1 MSITPAASA
10 REIYTNVTHAL
21 FIAAFLLGGAITTA
35 GQSNQSVYTSL
46 GEKQCRTIKTAEA
59 GDDGYEGRCRGV
71 AGYTLLLSEGDLRQ
85 NITVITPKGAK
96 HSLDLWDVISGGF
109 SSLGPKAEWRMTTRN
124 GKPVPVA
131 LIVRY
136 NANEDPEAPTKQNSY
151 LAVSKITAT
160 EICVTDKILPGPEAN
175 EDARRAAD
183 TAATKPC
190 LKQGK
195 N

>member
-1 MSITPAASA
+1 MSTTPAASA
-10 REIYTNVTHAL
+10 RETYIKVKHAL
-21 FIAAFLLGGAITTA
+21 FTAAFLLAGAMPA
-35 GQSNQSVYTSL
+35 GGQSNQSMYTSL
-46 GEKQCRTIKTAEA
+46 GVKQCRTVKTAEA

-109 SSLGPKAEWRMTTRN
+109 SSVGPKAEWRMTTRN
-124 GKPVPVA
+124 GKPTPVA

-136 NANEDPEAPTKQNSY
+136 NANEDPEAPTQQNSY
-151 LAVSKITAT
+151 LAVSKITPT
-160 EICVTDKILPGPEAN
+160 EICVTDKILPGPKAN

-183 TAATKPC
+183 TATTKPC
-190 LKQGK
+190 LKVR
-195 N
+195 

>member
-1 MSITPAASA
+1 MSTTPAASA
-10 REIYTNVTHAL
+10 RGTYTEVTQAL
-21 FIAAFLLGGAITTA
+21 FIAAFLFAGVFTA
-35 GQSNQSVYTSL
+35 AAQSNQSVYTSL
-46 GEKQCRTIKTAEA
+46 GEKQCRTVKSAEA

-96 HSLDLWDVISGGF
+96 HSLDLWEVISGGF
-109 SSLGPKAEWRMTTRN
+109 SSVGPKAEWRMTTRN
-124 GKPVPVA
+124 GKRTPLA

-136 NANEDPEAPTKQNSY
+136 NANEDPAAPTKLNSY

-160 EICVTDKILPGPEAN
+160 EICVTDKILPGPKAN

-190 LKQGK
+190 LK
-195 N
+195 NRN

>member
-1 MSITPAASA
+1 MGAA
-10 REIYTNVTHAL
+10 
-21 FIAAFLLGGAITTA
+21 AA
-35 GQSNQSVYTSL
+35 QSNQSVYTSL
-46 GEKQCRTIKTAEA
+46 GVKQCRTIKSAEA

-96 HSLDLWDVISGGF
+96 HSLELWDVISGGF
-109 SSLGPKAEWRMTTRN
+109 SSVGPKAEWRMAMQN
-124 GKPVPVA
+124 GKLSPVA

-136 NANEDPEAPTKQNSY
+136 NANEDVDAPNKQNSY
-151 LAVSKITAT
+151 LAVSKITPT
-160 EICVTDKILPGPEAN
+160 EICVTDKILPGPNAN

-190 LKQGK
+190 LKR